1 MAWRR
6 ATFKDKDVWVEVD
19 DSGGPRV
26 QGGRI
31 GVRYS
36 DKEGAKVYRGGTSG
50 LGMVSGP
57 NLDLPEGVSAD
68 AAPKAGA
75 GRASRGSGFGSAGTR
90 TQAQAQAAQ
99 ESAKDL
105 LAGLPDH
112 AAICFTDGACKG
124 NPGPAGAGCVVR
136 LPGGERREASR
147 ALGLATNNVGELTAI
162 GMALDILDEVGF
174 KGPVH
179 VLTDSQ
185 YSKGV
190 LAQGWKAKANQEL
203 VAAVKAK
210 VARRKAKLH
219 WIAGHVGIPENE
231 RADALANQGVVA
243 SSGKRAER

>member
-19 DSGGPRV
+19 DRGDPRV
-26 QGGRI
+26 QGGRVGI
-31 GVRYS
+31 RYS
-36 DKEGAKVYRGGTSG
+36 DKEGAKLYRGGTAG
-50 LGMVSGP
+50 LGMISGP
-57 NLDLPEGVSAD
+57 NLELPAGVSAD
-68 AAPKAGA
+68 DAPKAGPRGGA
-75 GRASRGSGFGSAGTR
+75 RGSGFGSAGTR
-90 TQAQAQAAQ
+90 TQAQAHAAA
-99 ESAKDL
+99 ESARDL
-105 LAGLPDH
+105 LAGMPAD
-112 AAICFTDGACKG
+112 AAVCFTDGACKG

-136 LPGGERREASR
+136 LPDGARHEAWR

-162 GMALDILDEVGF
+162 GMALDLLDELGF
-174 KGPVH
+174 QGPVH

-203 VAAVKAK
+203 VAQVKAR

-231 RADALANQGVVA
+231 RADALANQGVEA
-243 SSGKRAER
+243 SRARR